1 MPVSAEQ
8 TSRTLG
14 LSPVPPPFLTNVRCE
29 TRPCFVFFFFYYSEE
44 PRQQRYRDV
53 KITFGWLFCS
63 LFRTM
68 SSHGGRNPQ
77 QRACPE
83 ANREPRGPTFYF
95 LFLVNSIVWRVRSFV
110 HHLSPSYSINLNISI
125 AEVRVGAVIWP
136 TCPLHRERGVGG
148 GACTKTLCF
157 PPCLFLMIINESL
170 ALWTLEG
177 HHLCFFHLYFFIG
190 LFSCLI
196 IWFSPLPHV

>member
-1 MPVSAEQ
+1 MYYVCCVCVCLHVFGRGDAGEC
-8 TSRTLG
+8 RANI
-14 LSPVPPPFLTNVRCE
+14 TNSWPLPRSSSIFDKRSVRNSSMFC
-29 TRPCFVFFFFYYSEE
+29 VFFFFYYSEE
-44 PRQQRYRDV
+44 PRQQQYRDV

-125 AEVRVGAVIWP
+125 AEVRVGAVI
-136 TCPLHRERGVGG
+136 
-148 GACTKTLCF
+148 
-157 PPCLFLMIINESL
+157 
-170 ALWTLEG
+170 
-177 HHLCFFHLYFFIG
+177 
-190 LFSCLI
+190 
-196 IWFSPLPHV
+196 